1 MINNRGDKPCKKN
14 SINAESSYEPLSDEK
29 KLEIEQAWSSQS
41 DYPLYWYTKETGW
54 GDTRH
59 YGTHEDCVALFRPAQ
74 TMAEKTIKVDDYEFI
89 HSSGFNIS
97 IGMGNFLRLRMR
109 MKKAGWQ
116 SVKWNPL
123 RNITVCGNKTTHKW
137 EG

>member
-1 MINNRGDKPCKKN
+1 MQKEQHKFSTGIIFLLLSVMLAGLLTACR
-14 SINAESSYEPLSDEK
+14 AESSYEPLSDEK

-54 GDTRH
+54 GDTRY

-89 HSSGFNIS
+89 HSSGFNIYLS
-97 IGMGNFLRLRMR
+97 
-109 MKKAGWQ
+109 GWGI
-116 SVKWNPL
+116 S
-123 RNITVCGNKTTHKW
+123 
-137 EG
+137 